1 VNLRVIGCS
10 HHTASVKLREQI
22 AFSPNQVPQ
31 ALDQLQASYPG
42 SEAVLLSTC
51 NRMELY
57 IATDDVSSSPSH
69 HDVVEFIAHFH
80 GLNAIDVF
88 EELYERTGEQAIRH
102 LFNVAAS
109 LDSMVVGE
117 AQILSQVKQAYE
129 LASQGNHAGTFMHLA
144 FQRAIKVA
152 RRIATETAIHEK
164 RVSIPSVAVA
174 DFASQIFER
183 FDDKCVVVAGAGEM
197 AEETLVYLKDEG
209 ARDVRIVNR
218 SLERAEALAEKHGG
232 VAVPWDQLLTVLAEA
247 DLVVSA
253 TGASEPIVSRESL
266 ASVQHRRA
274 DRPIFILDLAV
285 PRDFASDAGDL
296 PGVYLYSID
305 DLKDACERNRKER
318 EAELPKAHRII
329 EHETREFLAD
339 LHHRSTGPTIRRLRK
354 LTAELKQTEVERLFN
369 KLDDLT
375 DHQREEIEQAFDRLV
390 NKILHPPLES
400 LRAEASTDSHHG
412 LLDALKRLFKLQ

>member
-1 VNLRVIGCS
+1 MNLRIIGFS
-10 HHTASVKLREQI
+10 HRTASVKVREQL
-22 AFSPNQVPQ
+22 AFSPNQVPE
-31 ALDQLQASYPG
+31 ALSQLQAQYPG

-57 IATDDVSSSPSH
+57 IATDEQDHSPSH
-69 HDVVEFIAHFH
+69 HDVVEFIAQFH

-117 AQILSQVKQAYE
+117 AQILSQVKKAYE
-129 LASQGNHAGTFMHLA
+129 LARQGNHAGTFMHTA

-152 RRIATETAIHEK
+152 RRITSETAIHEK
-164 RVSIPSVAVA
+164 HVSIPSVAVA
-174 DFASQIFER
+174 DFARQIFER
-183 FDDKCVVVAGAGEM
+183 FDDKCVLVAGAGEM
-197 AEETLVYLKDEG
+197 AEETLIYLKAEG
-209 ARDVRIVNR
+209 ANDVRILNR
-218 SLERAEALAEKHGG
+218 SLERAEALAESHGG
-232 VAVPWDQLLTVLAEA
+232 RALPWEQLLQELAHA

-253 TGASEPIVSRESL
+253 TSASEPIVNRESL
-266 ASVQHRRA
+266 AHVQQHRS

-285 PRDFASDAGDL
+285 PRNFAPDAGNL

-305 DLKDACERNRKER
+305 DLKDVCESNRKQR

-329 EHETREFLAD
+329 EDEAQDFLAD
-339 LHHRSTGPTIRRLRK
+339 LHHRSTGPTIRRLRN
-354 LTAELKQTEVERLFN
+354 LTSELKQAEVERLFN
-369 KLDDLT
+369 KLDDLS
-375 DHQREEIEQAFDRLV
+375 DRQREEIERAFDRVV

-400 LRAEASTDSHHG
+400 LRAEASKDTHHG

>member
-1 VNLRVIGCS
+1 
-10 HHTASVKLREQI
+10 
-22 AFSPNQVPQ
+22 
-31 ALDQLQASYPG
+31 
-42 SEAVLLSTC
+42 
-51 NRMELY
+51 MELY